1 MERLCERM
9 NKKIAV
15 WSIIAVW
22 AWGLGACAQGTGRI
36 VTIDLNK
43 VFNDYYKTPIATA
56 KLKDTVDS
64 YKKEHDDMVANYKKQ
79 IDELNKLREEQDKT
93 EYTAEVREQK
103 RKAVA
108 EKIAET
114 QKLNR
119 DIEEYDTTHQ
129 NILKDQTQR
138 MRQTIVKEI
147 SDIIAKEARDQGYQ
161 FVLDKSGNTLNG
173 VPAVVFAQDNTE
185 ITDDIVKVLNKNQPK
200 TTEAPK
206 PAEKKDEKK
215 GDKKGD
221 KK

>member
-9 NKKIAV
+9 NRKIAV
-15 WSIIAVW
+15 WTVMAVCV
-22 AWGLGACAQGTGRI
+22 WGFSAGAQGTGKI

-43 VFNDYYKTPIATA
+43 VFNDYYKTPVATA
-56 KLKDTVDS
+56 KLKDTVES

-93 EYTAEVREQK
+93 EYTPEVREQK

-119 DIEEYDTTHQ
+119 DIEEYDNSHQ
-129 NILKDQTQR
+129 NILKEQTQR

-147 SDIIAKEARDQGYQ
+147 TDVIAKEARDQGYL
-161 FVLDKSGNTLNG
+161 FVLDKTGNTLNG
-173 VPAVVFAQDNTE
+173 VPAVVYSQDNTE
-185 ITDDIVKVLNKNQPK
+185 VTDDIVKILNKNQPK

-206 PAEKKDEKK
+206 PVEKKD
-215 GDKKGD
+215 DKKGN

>member
-9 NKKIAV
+9 NKRIAV
-15 WSIIAVW
+15 WSLIAVGTC
-22 AWGLGACAQGTGRI
+22 GLGAFAQGTGRI

-43 VFNDYYKTPIATA
+43 VFNAYYKTPIATA

-64 YKKEHDDMVANYKKQ
+64 YKQEHDDMVANYKKQ

-129 NILKDQTQR
+129 NILKEQTQR

-147 SDIIAKEARDQGYQ
+147 TDVIDKEARNQGYQ
-161 FVLDKSGNTLNG
+161 FVLDTSGNTLNG
-173 VPAVVFAQDNTE
+173 VPAVVYAQDNTE
-185 ITDDIVKVLNKNQPK
+185 ITDDIIKILNKNQPT
-200 TTEAPK
+200 TTETPK
-206 PAEKKDEKK
+206 PSASKDEKK
-215 GDKKGD
+215 GNKK
-221 KK
+221 

>member
-1 MERLCERM
+1 M

-22 AWGLGACAQGTGRI
+22 AWGLGAFAQGTGRI

-64 YKKEHDDMVANYKKQ
+64 YKKEHDDMVTNYKKQ

-185 ITDDIVKVLNKNQPK
+185 ITEDIVKVLNKNQPK

-206 PAEKKDEKK
+206 PAEKQDEKK